1 MFARGVIL
9 GFVLTACTSPSGS
22 DLLVVSAVGPTRLDD
37 GSTLVVTGE
46 GFPLGRDGTLVLR
59 GIHQRPG
66 EAPRPVEETLVVRVT
81 SAGRA
86 ERAIDADTLATL
98 GARGTF
104 VGHAE
109 LSFEAA
115 RGGRVLGRVDTTLDL
130 GGPLES
136 DTDASAA
143 FLARL
148 GVRLD
153 DELPLEGGVVLGEV
167 FPGSL
172 AADHGLLAGDRLVA
186 IGQLRL
192 RAPNEVRPLRGVDP
206 IVLHVARPG
215 LEGTREVALPSRA
228 PSPPGDPMLA
238 ALLALFAAVFVVF
251 GPGGRALASLRR
263 PGADVASSL
272 ILAALAATLATFVRL
287 DLAFAAAFVALPILV
302 DAWLSRRVRE
312 LPAVLIAIGVALVV
326 GGFVHVDGGA
336 SSTVV
341 LRHPLTLVV
350 VLAASLALARTAPR
364 PSGAI
369 DGSRIAPSSP
379 SGAKPLVAL
388 ARGLGAVWLATLF
401 FGSPWLGLPLAFVVA
416 ALPRVSS
423 TRIAALALVSGTAS
437 LALAFATDLSRPVP
451 LSPEEPRVAWMIGA
465 VLAALTLLVRRRDP
479 ERRAHVFL

>member
-9 GFVLTACTSPSGS
+9 GFVLTACASPSGS

-59 GIHQRPG
+59 GVHQRPG
-66 EAPRPVEETLVVRVT
+66 EAPRAVEETLVVRVT

-109 LSFEAA
+109 LAFEAA

-136 DTDASAA
+136 DADASAA

-228 PSPPGDPMLA
+228 PTSPGDPLLS

-287 DLAFAAAFVALPILV
+287 DLAFAAAFVALPLLV

-312 LPAVLIAIGVALVV
+312 LPAVLVALGVALVV
-326 GGFVHVDGGA
+326 GSFVHVDGGA

-350 VLAASLALARTAPR
+350 VLAASLALARAASRLGGT
-364 PSGAI
+364 I
-369 DGSRIAPSSP
+369 EGSRIAPSP
-379 SGAKPLVAL
+379 SGAKPLAAL

-401 FGSPWLGLPLAFVVA
+401 FGSPWLGLPLALFVA

-423 TRIAALALVSGTAS
+423 MRIAALALVAGTAS
-437 LALAFATDLSRPVP
+437 LALAFVTDLSRPVM
-451 LSPEEPRVAWMIGA
+451 LSPEEPRIAWMLGA
-465 VLAALTLLVRRRDP
+465 ALAALTLLVRRRDP